1 MCKSNKKVDE
11 KTTFKISAG
20 ILVYQ
25 DKKVIIS
32 KLKEG
37 KVQSWHVT
45 PEPEVGG
52 G

>member
-32 KLKEG
+32 KLQFYLQFI
-37 KVQSWHVT
+37 VYICLLV
-45 PEPEVGG
+45 
-52 G
+52 